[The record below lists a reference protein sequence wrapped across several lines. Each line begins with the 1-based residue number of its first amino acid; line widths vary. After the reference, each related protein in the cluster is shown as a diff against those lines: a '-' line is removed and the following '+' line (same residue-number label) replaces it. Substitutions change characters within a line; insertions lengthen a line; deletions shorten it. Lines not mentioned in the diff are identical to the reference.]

1 MNTYTALYPILT
13 IVTGALLIILLEV
26 FLKKE
31 KKDYLGF
38 IAVLFLLASGA
49 ECIKFWNKGL
59 SYFEGTLLLDKF

>member
-38 IAVLFLLASGA
+38 GKWSGMHKILEQGFFLF
-49 ECIKFWNKGL
+49 
-59 SYFEGTLLLDKF
+59 